1 MQTITIRKHHKWFG
15 LIMSFFIMFFCL
27 SGLLLNHRRLISD
40 CNVSRKLL
48 PARYEF
54 RNWNGGLL
62 RGTHRLASGQIIVY
76 GANGMFLTDSTAS
89 TFADFNNGL
98 PDGTDYRQIRGVV
111 TTFWTTDK
119 DGKRAALFA
128 VSPFALY
135 RYGLH
140 GGWNKINM
148 GFADGERLTDITA
161 HNDTLV
167 VLGRSY
173 MYVSLPPYNT
183 YKRIQLEAPSGYD
196 GSVSTFRTVW
206 LLHSGELFGNAGVA
220 VVDTVA
226 IALILICLSGLVFF
240 TTKKVR
246 PSKDRM
252 RLKASILRMSLSW
265 HDRIGRLTVVLTLL
279 ICITGWCLRPPVMI
293 PLALTHIPAIPG
305 TSLYND
311 NAWHDKLRMIRHDS
325 AAGDWMVS
333 TSEGFYSIGN
343 SIASP
348 ATPQRIAHT
357 PPVSVMGLNVWQQN
371 EKGRWLCGSF
381 SGMYEW
387 DRQKGL
393 STDYFTHQPAPVKSG
408 PPFGKTAV
416 SGYSNDFS
424 ANTPKNPEC
433 TAVIAE
439 YYDGT
444 SAIRQPQWMNDL
456 PMSLW
461 NVALEIHSGRMF
473 IGDIATYVFVFFA
486 GLASAWCI
494 WTGYKIRKKR
504 H

>member
-1 MQTITIRKHHKWFG
+1 MHTINIRKHHKWFG
-15 LIMSFFIMFFCL
+15 LIMSFFILFFCL
-27 SGLLLNHRRLISD
+27 SGLLLNHRQLING

-62 RGTHRLASGQIIVY
+62 RGTHRLADGQIVVY
-76 GANGMFLTDSTAS
+76 GANGMFMADSTAS
-89 TFADFNNGL
+89 TFADFNDGL
-98 PDGTDYRQIRGVV
+98 PYGTDYRQIRGVA
-111 TTFWTTDK
+111 TTCWTTDGA
-119 DGKRAALFA
+119 DKRAALFA

-140 GGWNKINM
+140 GRWNKIDM
-148 GFADGERLTDITA
+148 KLDGDERLTDITA
-161 HNDTLV
+161 LNDTLV

-173 MYVSLPPYNT
+173 MYVSLPPYST
-183 YKRIQLEAPSGYD
+183 YKRIQLETPSSYD
-196 GSVSTFRTVW
+196 GSVTAFRTVW
-206 LLHSGELFGNAGVA
+206 LLHSGELLGDAGVA
-220 VVDTVA
+220 IVDAVA
-226 IALILICLSGLVFF
+226 IVLIIICLSGLVFF
-240 TTKKVR
+240 IAKKVR
-246 PSKDRM
+246 PSKDRI
-252 RLKASILRMSLSW
+252 RLKASILRTSLSW
-265 HDRIGRLTVVLTLL
+265 HDRIGRATIVLTLL
-279 ICITGWCLRPPVMI
+279 ICATGWCLRPPVMI

-305 TSLYND
+305 TSLYSD

-325 AAGDWMVS
+325 IAGDWMVS

-348 ATPQRIAHT
+348 ATPQRITQA

-387 DRQKGL
+387 DRNKGV
-393 STDYFTHQPAPVKSG
+393 STDYFTHLPAPDQPG

-416 SGYSNDFS
+416 SGYSNDF
-424 ANTPKNPEC
+424 AATTAKNVEHA
-433 TAVIAE
+433 AVIAE

-444 SAIRQPQWMNDL
+444 SAIKQPQWMNDL

-473 IGDIATYVFVFFA
+473 IGDIATYVFVFFT
-486 GLASAWCI
+486 GLASVWCL